1 MVSAGKVSGDKGELR
16 SGLKSAKAALN
27 SIGSSWQGTSHDT
40 LTDQFDNFYSQV
52 NVVLSDMDSFQT
64 AVSLYAKYEEAKKQW
79 EHYKKLFNNCDSDD
93 PSRSSYRTQRNSYKD
108 DMDDLKKQINNAL
121 NSITGVNDGGSS
133 RKSSQLNIFEQGGAF
148 GNQFITD
155 IAEKEVGTLEY
166 GGHEKYSDFCGL
178 AHSEPWC
185 AAFVSWVC
193 GEAGYGNSVEPFVL
207 VSKDEVE
214 KQKGKGCDVHYGPIS
229 SNYNSP
235 ENKNYIPKAG
245 DLVYYDFDNN
255 NALNHV
261 GIVQSADSN
270 EIHTIEGNTS
280 GEQEMSG
287 KGDCVSHKTRSYND
301 VYAFVTPKK

>member
-1 MVSAGKVSGDKGELR
+1 MNKCNEKFIKKHNIDLSSIDTRIYTLR
-16 SGLKSAKAALN
+16 DIN
-27 SIGSSWQGTSHDT
+27 PIIH
-40 LTDQFDNFYSQV
+40 
-52 NVVLSDMDSFQT
+52 
-64 AVSLYAKYEEAKKQW
+64 KYEVQ
-79 EHYKKLFNNCDSDD
+79 
-93 PSRSSYRTQRNSYKD
+93 
-108 DMDDLKKQINNAL
+108 
-121 NSITGVNDGGSS
+121 G
-133 RKSSQLNIFEQGGAF
+133 RKYNTNISFR
-148 GNQFITD
+148 
-155 IAEKEVGTLEY
+155 
-166 GGHEKYSDFCGL
+166 
-178 AHSEPWC
+178 
-185 AAFVSWVC
+185 
-193 GEAGYGNSVEPFVL
+193 
-207 VSKDEVE
+207 DEVE

-229 SNYNSP
+229 SNYDSP